1 MNALMRTGVR
11 RDDCVCCDSPATAQD
26 FAFLAFARGDYERSG
41 VCMSGSAWEEL
52 RASYT
57 DLLVDTYLSDGASY
71 RLRRFGRFSYD
82 TPTGNLLTLPDRP
95 FFQAVHFN
103 RLNGGIHREF
113 APLAAAVRHNRVLY
127 QLVRFHATELR
138 RACPDIGQWKVY
150 VHQIRIIASEEA
162 SGRPAPEGVHQDGHY
177 FVAQILIA
185 RENVTGAESRILG
198 NRNELITR
206 TTLTHPLDT
215 LLVNDRAVFH
225 EVTDLYCQAGD
236 KPGYRD
242 MLLIDFNPY
251 DYPDQ
256 A

>member
-1 MNALMRTGVR
+1 MNALMHTGVR
-11 RDDCVCCDSPATAQD
+11 RDDCVRRDLPAPAPD
-26 FAFLAFARGDYERSG
+26 FAILAFARDDYERSG
-41 VCMSGSAWEEL
+41 VSIRGPAWEEL
-52 RASYT
+52 RASYA
-57 DLLVDTYLSDGASY
+57 DLPVDTYLPDGASY

-82 TPTGNLLTLPDRP
+82 TQTGSLLSLPDRP
-95 FFQAVHFN
+95 FFQAVRFN

-150 VHQIRIIASEEA
+150 VHQIRITA
-162 SGRPAPEGVHQDGHY
+162 SGKAGGKPAPEGVHQDGHY
-177 FVAQILIA
+177 FVAQVLIA
-185 RENVTGAESRILG
+185 RENVTGAESRILDSK
-198 NRNELITR
+198 NELITR
-206 TTLTHPLDT
+206 TVLTEPLDT
-215 LLVNDRAVFH
+215 LLVNDQTVFH
-225 EVTDLYCQAGD
+225 EVTDLHCKAGG

-251 DYPDQ
+251 DDPDQ